1 MVMEKR
7 RERFVQQGC
16 RDRDAG
22 LLPQSTDAD
31 YWDGYRSGR
40 PTGLDEVVRYFP
52 TVAAFLAWRSQE
64 VLQWTG

>member
-1 MVMEKR
+1 MKTR
-7 RERFVQQGC
+7 RERFFAWGC
-16 RDRDAG
+16 CDRDAG

-52 TVAAFLAWRSQE
+52 TAEAFLAWRSQR
-64 VLQWTG
+64 VDG